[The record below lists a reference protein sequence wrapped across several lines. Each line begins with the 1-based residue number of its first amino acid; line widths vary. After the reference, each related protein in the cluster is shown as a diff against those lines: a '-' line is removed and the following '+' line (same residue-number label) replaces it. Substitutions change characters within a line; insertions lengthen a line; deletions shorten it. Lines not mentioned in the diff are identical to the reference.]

1 MRMHE
6 LTLAKDRQNAYK
18 AEAADRRLGSVA
30 GASTGRT
37 GLIQVW
43 TAVRATL
50 TAPSPT
56 VAR

>member
-6 LTLAKDRQNAYK
+6 MTLAKARQDAFK
-18 AEAADRRLGSVA
+18 AEAAVRRLGSVA
-30 GASTGRT
+30 GASTSRT